1 MGWED
6 MSALKALRGDY
17 EVRPIKHGIETKL
30 KGNKYRALQTKLQEQ
45 RNELWKTA
53 LTLGIPRAVMH
64 RLLTSIILGLIEAF
78 QK

>member
-6 MSALKALRGDY
+6 MSALKPLRGDY

-45 RNELWKTA
+45 
-53 LTLGIPRAVMH
+53 
-64 RLLTSIILGLIEAF
+64 
-78 QK
+78 